1 MHNFTY
7 FRQIYKECWKSG
19 HNYIVYLWIYLN
31 IIGIYQN
38 RDAKH
43 ILFWSANVWINT
55 EIKSLIMKSI
65 PIMLLSVVFYWSWTV
80 ILPIVVNVVIKTD
93 ISRWVTPGICDILKH
108 LNTLNGVMI
117 KVGNPC
123 TGNSVCVNAV
133 LKLTL

>member
-1 MHNFTY
+1 
-7 FRQIYKECWKSG
+7 
-19 HNYIVYLWIYLN
+19 
-31 IIGIYQN
+31 
-38 RDAKH
+38 
-43 ILFWSANVWINT
+43 
-55 EIKSLIMKSI
+55 MKSI

-80 ILPIVVNVVIKTD
+80 ILPIVVKHYGYEVIKTD